1 MMLNLGC
8 GDHRAP
14 APWVNID
21 RWPGVHPDV
30 VASADAL
37 PFRSGSVERLYCGHL
52 LEHLEWETELPE
64 ALAEIRRVTDSACFV
79 GPDYDRAQANPEHH
93 VLLSAIVCGG
103 SRWPGDTHRWV
114 STEDRSLDAIWQFFP
129 NAHPVDIYDMPD
141 WPVVTPTGW
150 QFAIVT

>member
-64 ALAEIRRVTDSACFV
+64 ALAEIRRVTDSVCFV
-79 GPDYDRAQANPEHH
+79 GPDYDRAQAR
-93 VLLSAIVCGG
+93 AIVFCKLKDAEALEHPAWCENHEARANAKYREITWGELQSLDDRLQQISAHGG
-103 SRWPGDTHRWV
+103 SFH
-114 STEDRSLDAIWQFFP
+114 DR
-129 NAHPVDIYDMPD
+129 
-141 WPVVTPTGW
+141 
-150 QFAIVT
+150 